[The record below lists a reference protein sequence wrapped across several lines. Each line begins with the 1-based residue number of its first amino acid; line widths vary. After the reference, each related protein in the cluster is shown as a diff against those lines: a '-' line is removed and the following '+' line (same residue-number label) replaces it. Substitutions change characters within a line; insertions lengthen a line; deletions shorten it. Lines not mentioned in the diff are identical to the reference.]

1 MSHGGFYRCSYCVSG
16 PGNISVTLLSMKDL
30 SMEDLLDFIKNILI
44 CIPKMNKGLMGLVE

>member
-1 MSHGGFYRCSYCVSG
+1 MSHGVFYRCSYCVSG

-30 SMEDLLDFIKNILI
+30 SMELLDFIKNILI